1 MIFASWQR
9 IAAGK
14 HEVDLL
20 SMYKGMPVIHRGQV
34 NFVYE
39 EAVHIQPQ
47 SFKSICLTLSKN
59 VIALSDLLDEPVNAV
74 VQTVDLAA
82 GTAILEDFSYV
93 SGHLGDRMSLRVEPR
108 EPFQVRLDSGGK
120 SFDGAVMDLSISG
133 VGVYVNGEG
142 ANRLRARSIVRF
154 SLPLPDETLQLLGVI
169 RHAKRTTQG
178 SRLGIAFEP
187 GTNLRAVF
195 TYINHRR
202 AELLEELEQLYQAA
216 VGQLRFHF
224 HSPGRGRPL
233 HFIAQTLETIL

>member
-1 MIFASWQR
+1 MNEMIFASWQR

-20 SMYKGMPVIHRGQV
+20 SMYKGMPVIHRAQV
-34 NFVYE
+34 QFVYE
-39 EAVHIQPQ
+39 EAVHIAPY
-47 SFKSICLTLSKN
+47 SYKSICLSLSKN

-74 VQTVDLAA
+74 VQKVDLAA
-82 GTAILEDFSYV
+82 GTAILENFSYV
-93 SGHLGDRMSLRVEPR
+93 SGHLGDRMSPRVEPR
-108 EPFQVRLDSGGK
+108 TSFEVQLESGGK
-120 SFDGAVMDLSISG
+120 TFDGAVVDLSISG
-133 VGVYVNGEG
+133 VGVYVTGEG

-169 RHAKRTTQG
+169 RHVKRATQG

-202 AELLEELEQLYQAA
+202 AELLEELEQLYQTALS
-216 VGQLRFHF
+216 Q
-224 HSPGRGRPL
+224 
-233 HFIAQTLETIL
+233 Q